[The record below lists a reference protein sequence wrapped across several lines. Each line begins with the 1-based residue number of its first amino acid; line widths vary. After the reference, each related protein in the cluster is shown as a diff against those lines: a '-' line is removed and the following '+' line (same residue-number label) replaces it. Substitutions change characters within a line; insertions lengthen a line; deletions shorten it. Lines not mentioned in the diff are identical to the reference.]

1 MLKKTRLF
9 GILLIAL
16 QIIAIIAV
24 ASTVIFLNNVSLDSG
39 NTDEGP
45 SSMGN
50 TDSAELFYEVWVDG
64 EMLCITDDLGDYF
77 LASNTVE
84 RVMSGRLGYSH
95 SIADDLSVKLVA
107 IRTVAQSTPVEDIC
121 EALMTKTLAL
131 YDECYALYVGSDV
144 VGYCPVS
151 EKEEVQQL
159 AVDIVKYVFDNDQ
172 SRSEISAV
180 YAALSFAKN
189 DKIASSTQEL
199 SSAIVSASES
209 GVSLKDEFDDTVC
222 NIIESI
228 DSAILYGST
237 DGAPANVSPDLTVTS
252 VRRTENETVKFEQ
265 LRAPDTDFGLKY
277 GDDDP
282 DFVHIKG
289 KDGECT
295 VEYEDV
301 YIGDTLINTTRIDES
316 VIITKEPVDEVTVYG
331 TQSTTWDGG
340 KFVWPTVGWVTSEY
354 GDRYLSGKWQH
365 HYGIDIARNGNPKIV
380 AAAAGTVVYVSSHGS
395 GSYGWNLIID
405 HGNGV
410 ATRYAHMCRRPA
422 VKVGDKVYQGEYI
435 GNMGRTG
442 WVTGAHL
449 HFEVFTGFVDVN
461 NRGDFV
467 NPRKYLATK
476 KPAVEW

>member
-39 NTDEGP
+39 NSDEGP
-45 SSMGN
+45 VSVGD
-50 TDSAELFYEVWVDG
+50 TGSAKLFYEVWVDG

-84 RVMSGRLGYSH
+84 RVMSGRLGYAH
-95 SIADDLSVKLVA
+95 SIADDLSIKLVA
-107 IRTVAQSTPVEDIC
+107 IRKNAVTAPVEEMFD
-121 EALMTKTLAL
+121 ALMSKTVAL
-131 YDECYALYVGSDV
+131 YDKCYALYVGGSI

-151 EKEEVQQL
+151 EKEDVQQL
-159 AVDIVKYVFDNDQ
+159 AVNIVNYVFDNDKMH
-172 SRSEISAV
+172 SETSAV
-180 YAALSFAKN
+180 YATPSFAKIEN
-189 DKIASSTQEL
+189 IASSVTQINDAI
-199 SSAIVSASES
+199 SSA
-209 GVSLKDEFDDTVC
+209 GKTDTSLQDKFDETVRD
-222 NIIESI
+222 IIESI
-228 DSAILYGST
+228 DHAILYGSSN
-237 DGAPANVSPDLTVTS
+237 NVPQNASPEFTVTS
-252 VRRTENETVKFEQ
+252 VRRTETETVKFEQ
-265 LRAPDTDFGLKY
+265 LRVPDTDYDLKY

-282 DFVHIKG
+282 DFVYIKG
-289 KDGECT
+289 KDGQCT

-301 YIGDTLINTTRIDES
+301 YIGDNLSHTNRIDES
-316 VIITKEPVDEVTVYG
+316 VIITLEPVDEITVYG

-340 KFVWPTVGWVTSEY
+340 KFIWPTVGWVTSEY
-354 GDRYLSGKWQH
+354 GSRYLSGKWQNH
-365 HYGIDIARNGNPKIV
+365 DGIDIARNGNPKIV
-380 AAAAGTVVYVSSHGS
+380 AAAAGTVIYVSSHGS

-410 ATRYAHMCRRPA
+410 ATRYAHMNKRPA

-449 HFEVFTGFVDVN
+449 HFEVLTGFVDVN

-467 NPRKYLATK
+467 NPRNYLATK